1 MLASFK
7 ALRFCER
14 NIPVEFVIFS
24 AFVPSSAISELP
36 TCRRQSMEN
45 PEEVLQLLERF
56 TKLKQ
61 KEIPRELDDYLG
73 FVARTGDTVYRWAI
87 VKHLFREK
95 LVHVITDFHDNTPS
109 IAGKWVGV
117 LFCFCWS
124 LITSGCRSSAVSEC
138 GPVQLRA
145 DETDPAGPVGRVQLG
160 SVHGSA
166 DLRAVD

>member
-1 MLASFK
+1 MKAAAVVLIVGFLQ

-14 NIPVEFVIFS
+14 NILVEFVIFR
-24 AFVPSSAISELP
+24 VRSEFGHFRLAHLP
-36 TCRRQSMEN
+36 PPSMEN

-87 VKHLFREK
+87 VKHLFRAK

-109 IAGKWVGV
+109 IAGKWEG
-117 LFCFCWS
+117 
-124 LITSGCRSSAVSEC
+124 
-138 GPVQLRA
+138 
-145 DETDPAGPVGRVQLG
+145 
-160 SVHGSA
+160 
-166 DLRAVD
+166 

>member
-1 MLASFK
+1 MFGHFRVAH
-7 ALRFCER
+7 
-14 NIPVEFVIFS
+14 
-24 AFVPSSAISELP
+24 LP
-36 TCRRQSMEN
+36 PPSMEN

-109 IAGKWVGV
+109 IAGKWESLV
-117 LFCFCWS
+117 LLLLESNHFRLQIFRSVRMWTRS
-124 LITSGCRSSAVSEC
+124 TTSG
-138 GPVQLRA
+138 
-145 DETDPAGPVGRVQLG
+145 
-160 SVHGSA
+160 
-166 DLRAVD
+166 